1 MSFALPGS
9 IRGAHVAP
17 ASCRHDCHAKR
28 RARPAWLPHQNGGRG
43 RPPDSRRDAGAT
55 RCRAI
60 SIPPNNFSVVSS
72 AFVTVYARFPIPRMT
87 FFGNIRV
94 FWHLS
99 ASAHGEPMQSINSFD
114 FPFLRELSIS
124 RVQVRGRWRCDSGCL
139 PMEKHAMKGR
149 KSHRQVLHKIDL
161 DRMLEILS
169 AFDRG
174 MVELSMGLYNVPRR
188 ERIRMRQQNRRLH
201 RALRRGMPGLLKA
214 PQPLFELSDS
224 L

>member
-1 MSFALPGS
+1 
-9 IRGAHVAP
+9 
-17 ASCRHDCHAKR
+17 
-28 RARPAWLPHQNGGRG
+28 
-43 RPPDSRRDAGAT
+43 
-55 RCRAI
+55 
-60 SIPPNNFSVVSS
+60 
-72 AFVTVYARFPIPRMT
+72 MT

-114 FPFLRELSIS
+114 FPFPAELSIS
-124 RVQVRGRWRCDSGCL
+124 RVSVRGRWRRDSGCL
-139 PMEKHAMKGR
+139 SMEKHAMKGR

-174 MVELSMGLYNVPRR
+174 VVELSMGLYNVSRHDR
-188 ERIRMRQQNRRLH
+188 MLMRQQNRRLH
-201 RALRRGMPGLLKA
+201 RALRKCLPRLLKP

>member
-1 MSFALPGS
+1 
-9 IRGAHVAP
+9 
-17 ASCRHDCHAKR
+17 
-28 RARPAWLPHQNGGRG
+28 
-43 RPPDSRRDAGAT
+43 
-55 RCRAI
+55 
-60 SIPPNNFSVVSS
+60 
-72 AFVTVYARFPIPRMT
+72 
-87 FFGNIRV
+87 
-94 FWHLS
+94 
-99 ASAHGEPMQSINSFD
+99 
-114 FPFLRELSIS
+114 
-124 RVQVRGRWRCDSGCL
+124 
-139 PMEKHAMKGR
+139 MEKHAMKGR

-174 MVELSMGLYNVPRR
+174 VVELSMGLYNMPPR